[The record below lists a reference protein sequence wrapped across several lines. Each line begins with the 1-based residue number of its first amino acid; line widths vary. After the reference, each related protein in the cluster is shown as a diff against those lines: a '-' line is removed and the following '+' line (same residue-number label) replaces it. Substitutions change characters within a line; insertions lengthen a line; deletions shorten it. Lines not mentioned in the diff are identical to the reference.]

1 MTARVP
7 INTLLYMDNYHL
19 PDLPVSLRRDIDI
32 FLARLH
38 AALLPPLSRVLLYG
52 SQARGE
58 ANADSD
64 VDLAIVLEGA
74 DPGDDTIFTLFDR
87 LTDMQVKVDMETS
100 RPVSPMIVWEQSLDQ
115 PENTYNPDFYRPV

>member
-1 MTARVP
+1 MAFCRGCQLAFPFALVP
-7 INTLLYMDNYHL
+7 
-19 PDLPVSLRRDIDI
+19 
-32 FLARLH
+32 
-38 AALLPPLSRVLLYG
+38 
-52 SQARGE
+52 
-58 ANADSD
+58 
-64 VDLAIVLEGA
+64 EGA